1 MPKLKVDLH
10 THTGDDPR
18 DVVHYDARKL
28 IDRAAHLGY
37 DAIAITNHDR
47 VTYGD
52 HLRAHARDRGILL
65 IPGMEATLSGKH
77 IVILRPALM
86 DNFPER
92 TLEQLPELVTED
104 SLVFAPHPYFPHL
117 KSLMERC
124 TTLIPLLHAVEFSHF
139 YTRLIDFN
147 KKAVKLAEAHSLPL
161 VGTSD
166 CHQLWE
172 FGSTYSLVEADR
184 DVDSI
189 IAAVKQGRVEP
200 VTIPLKPWQ
209 MLFILT
215 KLSEVK
221 FFQLLPGLRP
231 RPPHPLPGRD
241 HSPLE

>member
-18 DVVHYDARKL
+18 DVVHYNALRL
-28 IDRAAHLGY
+28 IDKAARLGY

-47 VTYGD
+47 VTDDEHILAYAKD
-52 HLRAHARDRGILL
+52 RDVLI

-77 IVILRPALM
+77 VVILKPAFK

-92 TLEQLPELVTED
+92 TLDQLPKLVAED

-117 KSLMERC
+117 KSLGERC
-124 TTLIPLLHAVEFSHF
+124 VEYVSFLHAMEFSHF
-139 YTRLIDFN
+139 YTRCINFN
-147 KKAVKLAEAHSLPL
+147 KKAVKMAKAHSLPL

-166 CHQLWE
+166 SHQLWE
-172 FGSTYSLVEADR
+172 FGTTYSIVEADR

-189 IAAVKQGRVEP
+189 INAVKQGKVEL
-200 VTIPLKPWQ
+200 VTTPLKAWQ
-209 MLFILT
+209 MVFILT

-221 FFQLLPGLRP
+221 FFQILPGLKP
-231 RPPHPLPGRD
+231 RPPHQGP
-241 HSPLE
+241 HT

>member
-18 DVVHYDARKL
+18 DVVHYNALRL
-28 IDRAAHLGY
+28 IDKAARLGY

-47 VTYGD
+47 VTDDEDILDY
-52 HLRAHARDRGILL
+52 ARDRDVL
-65 IPGMEATLSGKH
+65 IITGMEATLSGKH
-77 IVILRPALM
+77 VVILKPAVK

-92 TLEQLPELVTED
+92 TLDRLPELVTED

-117 KSLMERC
+117 KSLLERC
-124 TTLIPLLHAVEFSHF
+124 TEYVSVLHALEFSHF
-139 YTRLIDFN
+139 YTRLINFN
-147 KKAVKLAEAHSLPL
+147 KKAVKMAEIHSMPL

-189 IAAVKQGRVEP
+189 IKSVKQGKVEL
-200 VTIPLKPWQ
+200 VTAPLKAWQ
-209 MLFILT
+209 MAFILT
-215 KLSEVK
+215 KLSEIK
-221 FFQLLPGLRP
+221 FFQIFPGLRP
-231 RPPHPLPGRD
+231 RPPHPRPGT
-241 HSPLE
+241 